1 MDREVVT
8 ISGEGIGEIFY
19 SLAGGRVGRGLK
31 PGGNKKYVHK
41 SGKNTVGQMLFYL
54 VEISKN
60 SNKYSSLNSIS
71 YSFKDSIYSCFKVC
85 FLWCTFWFKIYFTTR
100 SIWEML

>member
-8 ISGEGIGEIFY
+8 IPGEGIGEIFY

-41 SGKNTVGQMLFYL
+41 SGKNTVGQMLFYF

-71 YSFKDSIYSCFKVC
+71 NFLKNFKYSSLNVF
-85 FLWCTFWFKIYFTTR
+85 FL
-100 SIWEML
+100 